1 MFLLVQSLH
10 SDSDRCVKTLYL
22 KRIST
27 ETAFFYSFSVQAQLL
42 LWNVLPKCFWNSKFV
57 LTLGQCAEIVLKRAN
72 LCNHVYV
79 KCTINKEALGKSH
92 APNKWFLATEAS
104 THTEEFRWHLRKQT
118 QNTVRCLICHHSSQF
133 FLAKSSQI
141 HILVSIS
148 QDVLFEDDEG
158 LLSKHWW

>member
-1 MFLLVQSLH
+1 MVRHALTMFLLVQSLH

-57 LTLGQCAEIVLKRAN
+57 LTLGQCAEIVLKRSN

-92 APNKWFLATEAS
+92 APNNF
-104 THTEEFRWHLRKQT
+104 HLEIPRLLMDVAKANYIWQRRLRPTRTSLDDIFESKT
-118 QNTVRCLICHHSSQF
+118 QFSS
-133 FLAKSSQI
+133 LLNLPS
-141 HILVSIS
+141 LVP
-148 QDVLFEDDEG
+148 VLSG
-158 LLSKHWW
+158 